1 MVNKTDHTK
10 VGEDVKGII
19 LTDVNLYFD
28 LSFHDFHLSIYV
40 FSCNQILFFSL
51 FSSRHECPIL
61 YVPLAQTAF
70 NTNEN
75 LKLALIADA
84 FQISWYPIVL

>member
-10 VGEDVKGII
+10 AGEEAKDII
-19 LTDVNLYFD
+19 LTDMNWILIC
-28 LSFHDFHLSIYV
+28 LSITFIFKFMFFLVIKYC
-40 FSCNQILFFSL
+40 SSLFFPQDMNAP
-51 FSSRHECPIL
+51 FSM
-61 YVPLAQTAF
+61 PLAQTAF

-84 FQISWYPIVL
+84 FQIS